1 MSPEKGMSAENERG
15 APHDGGAGMSWE
27 KGMSAENEKSAPHDK
42 GAGMGDRGAAA
53 VTGAID
59 TEDADVADVTGYID
73 SVYCGSGVDGP
84 GLRCVVF
91 VNGCNL
97 RCPFCHNPET
107 LFKRGTMSD
116 INALKARLLRYR
128 GYFRRGGV
136 TISGGEPFLQK
147 EFTLA
152 LVRALAAEGVRCC
165 IETNGHIADE
175 QLIAAADI
183 VVDIKNQQ
191 TDDLSAYEKFF
202 AACLRQGKTPRLTNV
217 LVPGVNDK
225 EEKIAALARL
235 SGRYFPGSRIRFLPF
250 RKLCAEKYENLGI
263 PFPFAAY
270 REAEEEDIARAEAI
284 AAACIDKN

>member
-15 APHDGGAGMSWE
+15 TPHARGAGR
-27 KGMSAENEKSAPHDK
+27 GDA
-42 GAGMGDRGAAA
+42 GA
-53 VTGAID
+53 
-59 TEDADVADVTGYID
+59 ADVTGYID

-107 LFKRGTMSD
+107 LVKRGTMSD

-136 TISGGEPFLQK
+136 TVSGGEPFLQK

-191 TDDLSAYEKFF
+191 TDDLSVYERFF
-202 AACLRQGKTPRLTNV
+202 EACLRQGKTPRLTNV
-217 LVPGVNDK
+217 LVPGVNDGK
-225 EEKIAALARL
+225 EKIAALARL
-235 SGRYFPGSRIRFLPF
+235 AGRYFPGERIRFLPF

-270 REAEEEDIARAEAI
+270 REAEEEDIARAAAI
-284 AAACIDKN
+284 AANFIDKI

>member
-15 APHDGGAGMSWE
+15 TPHARGAGR
-27 KGMSAENEKSAPHDK
+27 GDA
-42 GAGMGDRGAAA
+42 GA
-53 VTGAID
+53 
-59 TEDADVADVTGYID
+59 ADVTGYID

-107 LFKRGTMSD
+107 LVKRGTMSD

-136 TISGGEPFLQK
+136 TVSGGEPFLQK

-191 TDDLSAYEKFF
+191 TDDLSVYERFF
-202 AACLRQGKTPRLTNV
+202 EACLRQGKTPRLTNV
-217 LVPGVNDK
+217 LVPGVNDGK
-225 EEKIAALARL
+225 EKIAALVRL
-235 SGRYFPGSRIRFLPF
+235 SGRYFPGSHIRFLPF

-270 REAEEEDIARAEAI
+270 REAEEKDIARAEAI
-284 AAACIDKN
+284 AAACSGK

>member
-1 MSPEKGMSAENERG
+1 
-15 APHDGGAGMSWE
+15 MSWE
-27 KGMSAENEKSAPHDK
+27 KGMSAENERSAPHV
-42 GAGMGDRGAAA
+42 RGAETGEGVAA
-53 VTGAID
+53 AGAVDTG
-59 TEDADVADVTGYID
+59 DASAANVTGYID

-235 SGRYFPGSRIRFLPF
+235 SGRYFPGERIRFLPF

-270 REAEEEDIARAEAI
+270 REAEEEDIARAEAL
-284 AAACIDKN
+284 AAAYLGK

>member
-15 APHDGGAGMSWE
+15 APHARGAGMSWE

-53 VTGAID
+53 
-59 TEDADVADVTGYID
+59 VTGYID

-202 AACLRQGKTPRLTNV
+202 AACLRQGKTPRLANV

-235 SGRYFPGSRIRFLPF
+235 AGRYFPGERIRFLPF

-284 AAACIDKN
+284 ASACSGK